1 VMMDDNAD
9 EDANLCFVD
18 LRDDHDGC
26 LEIRRDGTFF
36 FRLLR
41 VRQRDRETLRTSGV
55 WDIRVSI
62 RWWRSRDNDVSYWI
76 WASLCHNDVSC
87 SY

>member
-1 VMMDDNAD
+1 MIRYARRKEKGKRGERGDPTVMMDDNAD

-55 WDIRVSI
+55 
-62 RWWRSRDNDVSYWI
+62 
-76 WASLCHNDVSC
+76 
-87 SY
+87 